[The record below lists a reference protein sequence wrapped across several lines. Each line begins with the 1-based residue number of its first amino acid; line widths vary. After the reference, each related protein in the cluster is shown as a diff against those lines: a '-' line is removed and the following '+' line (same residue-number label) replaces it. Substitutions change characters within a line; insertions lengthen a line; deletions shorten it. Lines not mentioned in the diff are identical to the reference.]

1 MTVVPL
7 DREALERAR
16 AIVARESPTP
26 EQETRFRWT
35 ARLIILTLASLVV
48 WATTAINAPNFQQAF
63 LIAATLLCLIANILF
78 LRNAGMTRRLWRSY
92 WAARTHGLHWRR
104 PRRTPLELAW
114 LIVLGIIHVIG
125 YAVFFFGAFALTPE
139 TWRRS
144 REDWFVAFSIA
155 SFGVGCLFM
164 APLELVRRRV
174 SEMASL
180 RQVLDSK
187 EEHADAE
194 KVIVPARKYDRIT
207 DLEFEQ
213 TCIDSHQSLENAACL
228 DSEADLAVSL
238 SQGFQAAVAD
248 LPAVQAD
255 LVYDL
260 VGDLDGGSKLPRN
273 ARGSEFVV
281 PVPNSKLQIRVR
293 WDSERPN
300 EIEVVSLDGD
310 SGRATGSAG

>member
-35 ARLIILTLASLVV
+35 ARLIVLTLASLVV
-48 WATTAINAPNFQQAF
+48 WVTTAINAPNFQQAF

-92 WAARTHGLHWRR
+92 RAARSHGLHWRR
-104 PRRTPLELAW
+104 TRRSPMEIAW
-114 LIVLGIIHVIG
+114 LTFLCILHPIG
-125 YAVFFFGAFALTPE
+125 WAVALFGALALTPE
-139 TWRRS
+139 TWRQGF
-144 REDWFVAFSIA
+144 EEFFLAVSITT
-155 SFGVGCLFM
+155 FGVGLLSLL
-164 APLELVRRRV
+164 PLELVRRRV

-180 RQVLDSK
+180 RQVLDSN
-187 EEHADAE
+187 EHADAE
-194 KVIVPARKYDRIT
+194 KVHVPARKYDRIT

-300 EIEVVSLDGD
+300 EVEVVSLDAD
-310 SGRATGSAG
+310 PGRATGSAG

>member
-1 MTVVPL
+1 MSVVPL

-26 EQETRFRWT
+26 EQEMRFRWT
-35 ARLIILTLASLVV
+35 ARLIVLTLASLVV
-48 WATTAINAPNFQQAF
+48 WVTTAINAPNFQQAF
-63 LIAATLLCLIANILF
+63 LIAATLFCLIANILF
-78 LRNAGMTRRLWRSY
+78 AWNLGMMRRLWRSFA
-92 WAARTHGLHWRR
+92 AARTHGLQWRR
-104 PRRTPLELAW
+104 ARRTPLERAW
-114 LIVLGIIHVIG
+114 LTLLGILHVIG

-144 REDWFVAFSIA
+144 REEWFVAFSIA

-164 APLELVRRRV
+164 LPLELVRRRV
-174 SEMASL
+174 TEMTSL
-180 RQVLDSK
+180 RHVLDSK
-187 EEHADAE
+187 EPTDAE
-194 KVIVPARKYDRIT
+194 KVDVPARKYDRIT
-207 DLEFEQ
+207 DLDFEQ

-238 SQGFQAAVAD
+238 SPVFQAAVAD

-260 VGDLDGGSKLPRN
+260 VGDLDGGSELPRD
-273 ARGSEFVV
+273 ARGGEFVV

-293 WDSERPN
+293 RHTERPN
-300 EIEVVSLDGD
+300 EVEVVSLEADPVRG
-310 SGRATGSAG
+310 AGSAG